1 MKQIFGSLFLL
12 LMLPAAMLAQPW
24 SGPNTRSITVSGEA
38 VVYASPDRIIVTI
51 GIETWDKNLLAAK
64 AKNNDLLDHAVSV
77 AQNAGVRKQDIE
89 TDQLSITPR
98 YKEEYA
104 KEEFIGY
111 FVRNSIVLTLNDAA
125 RVDGLITAMLQA
137 GITTIHGVDFQ
148 TTDYKALRERAREM
162 ALKAAKEK
170 AEHMAGALGQ
180 KIGAPVSITEN
191 WAGSPWYWSPWGGS
205 GRNRSMTQNVAQ
217 DVRSG
222 GGEIGET
229 VAPGKISIRA
239 NVTVIF
245 ELH

>member
-1 MKQIFGSLFLL
+1 MKRTIASIALILL
-12 LMLPAAMLAQPW
+12 LAATAQGQPW
-24 SGPNTRSITVSGEA
+24 SGSNTRTITVSGEA

-64 AKNNDLLDHAVSV
+64 AKNNDRLDHAVSV
-77 AQNAGVRKQDIE
+77 AQKAGVRKQDIE

-98 YKEEYA
+98 YKEEYS

-125 RVDGLITAMLQA
+125 NVDGLITAMLQA

-148 TTDYKALRERAREM
+148 TSDYKALRERAREM

-170 AEHMAGALGQ
+170 AEHMSGALGQ
-180 KIGAPVSITEN
+180 KIGAPISITEN

-205 GRNRSMTQNVAQ
+205 TRNQGMTQNVAQ

-222 GGEIGET
+222 GAEIGET

-239 NVTVIF
+239 NVTVVF
-245 ELH
+245 ELK